1 MSQQHLIMNG
11 GESPLASKLKKSDA
25 ITAESFQQSGSIL
38 NDGGAAPTSGQTP
51 APTSTTS
58 SSAETISLAKGGG
71 IVRARA
77 KK

>member
-1 MSQQHLIMNG
+1 MNG

-25 ITAESFQQSGSIL
+25 ITAASFQESGSIL
-38 NDGGAAPTSGQTP
+38 NDGGAAPTFGQTP
-51 APTSTTS
+51 SPPSTKP

-71 IVRARA
+71 IVRPRS